1 MRNRLVHDG
10 IPMLSNLSADYINE
24 RDGEKQVRVIM
35 WETPADAEAMG
46 PNFGITAA

>member
-1 MRNRLVHDG
+1 
-10 IPMLSNLSADYINE
+10 MLSNLSADYINE